1 MNTAE
6 NKLTRT
12 NFLRKCCYFD
22 VFARLKSELLPLF
35 TYSDIRVALMF
46 RGMSKFKRIFGVTN
60 FLVINIFYLKG
71 KKTTL
76 PPTGTPIMIQIMH
89 VAISSQSTHS
99 QSFEK
104 KNSMHLHLICKNQK
118 TSKIE
123 QMCEKCEGL
132 FVTYVLIQLNLSWLF
147 KTDSFINN
155 IYDTMLIKQNLISR
169 FLLFLTRNLC
179 YKRPYC
185 C

>member
-12 NFLRKCCYFD
+12 NFLRKCCYSD
-22 VFARLKSELLPLF
+22 VFAWLKSELLPLS
-35 TYSDIRVALMF
+35 TYSDIRVALIF
-46 RGMSKFKRIFGVTN
+46 RRMSKIKRIFGVTN

-89 VAISSQSTHS
+89 VAISFQSNHS

-104 KNSMHLHLICKNQK
+104 KIRCIYIFLQK
-118 TSKIE
+118 PE
-123 QMCEKCEGL
+123 
-132 FVTYVLIQLNLSWLF
+132 NLENRTNVP
-147 KTDSFINN
+147 K
-155 IYDTMLIKQNLISR
+155 M
-169 FLLFLTRNLC
+169 
-179 YKRPYC
+179 
-185 C
+185 